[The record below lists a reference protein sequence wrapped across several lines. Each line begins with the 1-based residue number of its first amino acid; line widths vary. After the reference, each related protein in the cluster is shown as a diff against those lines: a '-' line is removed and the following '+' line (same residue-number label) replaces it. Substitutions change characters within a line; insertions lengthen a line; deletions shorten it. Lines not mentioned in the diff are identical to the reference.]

1 MRVFFALMPPPA
13 PRAALAAA
21 AAGAPLPQGR
31 RVPAANLHVTLA
43 YVGEVDAAVRARCER
58 AAATLDGEAFD
69 LDFDHVGCFER
80 ARVAWLGLAHT
91 PPALT
96 ALVADLRAALAAAA
110 LPFDPKP
117 FRCHLSFA
125 RDARAVPLPQRLAP
139 VRWPVHE
146 FALVES
152 LSGSAG
158 MRYETRAKWPLRP
171 ACRDETAPPPVQ

>member
-125 RDARAVPLPQRLAP
+125 RDARILVDGGYALEQATP
-139 VRWPVHE
+139 VDQFRYSAH
-146 FALVES
+146 VEIVGVFRRATRKKPKRGL
-152 LSGSAG
+152 LS
-158 MRYETRAKWPLRP
+158 R
-171 ACRDETAPPPVQ
+171 